1 MNPYF
6 NAVRVLCA
14 VAVERDKKLR
24 PAEICFSAPS
34 REGYERIVF
43 ARHADLDPARFQ
55 LFFDRQRELEIV
67 VLFEPALI
75 LSAGVVSAVTG
86 VEADINTHV
95 VHNYSRRRS
104 RRGGNDK
111 ADDEN
116 SLCRS
121 FFHMSAVNH
130 L

>member
-6 NAVRVLCA
+6 NAVRVLRA
-14 VAVERDKKLR
+14 VAVERDKELR
-24 PAEICFSAPS
+24 PADIRLSAPPG
-34 REGYERIVF
+34 EGDKSIVL

-86 VEADINTHV
+86 VEADINTHA
-95 VHNYSRRRS
+95 VHNYSRRQS
-104 RRGGNDK
+104 HRGGNDK

-116 SLCRS
+116 SFCRS